1 MFGYLNQV
9 YMARNPN
16 ASYAPEEP
24 MVSAAPPM
32 IGPPAPP
39 PMIGPPAPVAGPQF
53 SAMPAPGPV
62 ASVMPPAPPPVM
74 PPDTNYVAMS
84 ASQQQAPVPQGPP
97 QGQASQDISV
107 GVSAAPIQYQAVRTP
122 GHGPGNLNTMTPE
135 KLAFDQQSAKLEYG
149 AAGRTADRVSG
160 AMGEQQAPLDER
172 AQYMT
177 ELAERESRDQGGR
190 NEQNRQRLEDYDR
203 EAKELRD
210 MKPDPGAYMKS
221 GQGIMDM
228 IATVF
233 GGVGQG
239 YMRRAGDMNAENT
252 GAKMAASNRARF
264 DAQQGQAVANKRG
277 YLEDVRRSMLA
288 QRDMQNDQVASNQRA
303 AGLRKEATG
312 AKLDKAGIGVA
323 IQEAVSRGDMGQAQA
338 LMKLAERQAAE
349 QHYVAAQGGGEV
361 VFWKDPE
368 TGVMMQGSRKEFQAD
383 VKDRSKGIRETGQK
397 IAVNAAEADAKG
409 KADGKAAND
418 QEKRFVPTGTGGQ
431 GYLAGSA
438 EEAKE
443 HREGRAAAATYT
455 ETLQKMQKLRG
466 EIGAHEL
473 GLAKTGIKTDKVKE
487 LEALQGVATGQ
498 FNKMNKFGA
507 LDKGTVELID
517 RTMGNATDFA
527 NPTARYKMLIDG
539 VNADLES
546 KSRASAGFVRPSMP
560 SSFKPVK

>member
-24 MVSAAPPM
+24 MISQAPVYGPPPPPPM

-39 PMIGPPAPVAGPQF
+39 PPAPEPVGPQF
-53 SAMPAPGPV
+53 SAMPPAGPV
-62 ASVMPPAPPPVM
+62 ASVQPEAPPP
-74 PPDTNYVAMS
+74 PPPP
-84 ASQQQAPVPQGPP
+84 QQQGPAPQGP
-97 QGQASQDISV
+97 QMQTHDTSI
-107 GVSAAPIQYQAVRTP
+107 GVQVAPMQTQVLGSPGRAA
-122 GHGPGNLNTMTPE
+122 GNLNTMTPE
-135 KLAFDQQSAKLEYG
+135 RLAFLQSGTNIEADAY
-149 AAGRTADRVSG
+149 GRTADRVSG
-160 AMGEQQAPLDER
+160 AMVEQRAPLDER
-172 AQYMT
+172 AQYLT
-177 ELAERESRDQGGR
+177 ALAEREARDQGGR
-190 NEQNRQRLEDYDR
+190 NEQNRQRLEDYEK

-233 GGVGQG
+233 GGIGQG
-239 YMRRAGDMNAENT
+239 YMRKAGDLGAENM
-252 GAKMAASNRARF
+252 GAKLAAGNRARF
-264 DAQQGQAVANKRG
+264 DAAQGQAIANKRG
-277 YLEDVRRSMLA
+277 YLEDVRRGMLA
-288 QRDMQNDQVASNQRA
+288 QRDMQNDQVASNQRESA
-303 AGLRKEATG
+303 LRKEATG

-338 LMKLAERQAAE
+338 LMKLAERQADA
-349 QHYVAAQGGGEV
+349 QKYVAAQGGSQMVRVSLPDGTMSL
-361 VFWKDPE
+361 P
-368 TGVMMQGSRKEFQAD
+368 MPMAQA
-383 VKDRSKGIRETGQK
+383 VKYQLERGGKVTDAGLTMGINSAK
-397 IAVNAAEADAKG
+397 AEADG
-409 KADGKAAND
+409 KEGRKASND
-418 QEKRFVPTGTGGQ
+418 AEKRFVPTDANGQ

-438 EEAKE
+438 EEAKD
-443 HREGRAAAATYT
+443 HREGRAAASTYV

-466 EIGAHEL
+466 EIGSHEL
-473 GLAKTGIKTDKVKE
+473 ALAKTGIRTDKVKE

-527 NPTARYKMLIDG
+527 DPTARYKTLISG

-546 KSRASAGFVRPSMP
+546 KARAGSGFVRPNMP
-560 SSFKPVK
+560 SSFKPVGK